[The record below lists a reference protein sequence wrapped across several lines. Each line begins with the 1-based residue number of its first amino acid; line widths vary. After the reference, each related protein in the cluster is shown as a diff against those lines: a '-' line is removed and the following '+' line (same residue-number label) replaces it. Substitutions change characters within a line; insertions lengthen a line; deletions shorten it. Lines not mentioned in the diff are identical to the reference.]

1 LDLYEQ
7 ANARLHR
14 PGQASEV
21 TVHHIVA
28 RNTVDER
35 IMQVLAM
42 KGDAQQALL
51 DAVLVAAVNEMK
63 ERVGV

>member
-1 LDLYEQ
+1 
-7 ANARLHR
+7 
-14 PGQASEV
+14 
-21 TVHHIVA
+21 VHHLVA

-42 KGDAQQALL
+42 KGGAQQALL
-51 DAVLVAAVNEMK
+51 DAVLVDAVNEMK